1 MPQAAEIDLTA
12 LIERQRIGWFR
23 ISILLWSCAVMAVE
37 GYDMQLAG
45 FAAPAIIKA
54 WKIDKTLLT
63 PVFGFGLFGYML
75 GATLL
80 SSLADR
86 FGRKKIIQ
94 GGVFW
99 FGALTLA
106 AASSHSIAD
115 LTILRFLAGL
125 GLGAAIPTTIA
136 LAVEY
141 APSRIRATTV
151 GILFIGYNIG
161 SALGG
166 LIAAKLMPTLGW
178 PSVFYIGGI
187 SPILLSLTLIFVLPE
202 SISFLAL
209 RRSESCDLTAVA
221 ARLDPELKPERA
233 ARFLLREEK
242 QSGAPARHLFTEGR
256 AMITLLLWLAYISVL
271 MAQHFLTSWLP
282 TLLVS
287 SGLSLSDSVLAGSSV
302 AIGAAIG
309 GLTLCWLTDRQGI
322 FALVS
327 SFAIVALLIALLP
340 YTTRS
345 DFLLMPLAFLIG
357 FGLVGGLTG
366 LNGLS
371 GTLYPTYIRS
381 TGVGAAFGVGRIGSI
396 LGPVLGGLLI
406 SLNPSN
412 SVLFTCAA
420 VPVLCCSGALYL
432 FTRLATASSTREA
445 TVVS

>member
-106 AASSHSIAD
+106 AASSHSIAE
-115 LTILRFLAGL
+115 LTLLRFLAGL

-151 GILFIGYNIG
+151 GIL
-161 SALGG
+161 
-166 LIAAKLMPTLGW
+166 
-178 PSVFYIGGI
+178 
-187 SPILLSLTLIFVLPE
+187 
-202 SISFLAL
+202 
-209 RRSESCDLTAVA
+209 
-221 ARLDPELKPERA
+221 
-233 ARFLLREEK
+233 
-242 QSGAPARHLFTEGR
+242 
-256 AMITLLLWLAYISVL
+256 
-271 MAQHFLTSWLP
+271 
-282 TLLVS
+282 
-287 SGLSLSDSVLAGSSV
+287 
-302 AIGAAIG
+302 
-309 GLTLCWLTDRQGI
+309 
-322 FALVS
+322 
-327 SFAIVALLIALLP
+327 
-340 YTTRS
+340 
-345 DFLLMPLAFLIG
+345 
-357 FGLVGGLTG
+357 
-366 LNGLS
+366 
-371 GTLYPTYIRS
+371 
-381 TGVGAAFGVGRIGSI
+381 
-396 LGPVLGGLLI
+396 
-406 SLNPSN
+406 
-412 SVLFTCAA
+412 
-420 VPVLCCSGALYL
+420 
-432 FTRLATASSTREA
+432 
-445 TVVS
+445 